1 MKNRTQLIGV
11 LFVAIAVVFGANS
24 FRYALGTIDQP
35 GPAMFPLGVSVFL
48 LVLGIIS
55 MVKGS
60 LELGELLDFKLKNI
74 AIISSSLLAFAL
86 VTDYINMIA
95 GIVALISIAS
105 FSASSY
111 SLSRV
116 VKIIIGLILVA
127 YAFKYLLG
135 LNLPL

>member
-11 LFVAIAVVFGANS
+11 LFVTFAVIFGANS

-35 GPAMFPLGVSVFL
+35 GPAMFPLSVSIFL
-48 LVLGIIS
+48 LVLGIMSIATGS
-55 MVKGS
+55 MGPA
-60 LELGELLDFKLKNI
+60 EPLDFKLKNI
-74 AIISSSLLAFAL
+74 AIISSSLLSFAL
-86 VTDYINMIA
+86 VTDYINMTA
-95 GIVALISIAS
+95 GIVVLISIAS

-111 SLSRV
+111 SISRV

-127 YAFKYLLG
+127 YAFKYILG

>member
-111 SLSRV
+111 SISRV

>member
-111 SLSRV
+111 SISRV

-135 LNLPL
+135 LNLPI